1 MAILKVLQLEQA
13 VSVLKWV
20 SMLTGSLLTVGL
32 ERPRLTAAAARLV
45 DGPHH
50 EHVLGAAL
58 QAVHRVVVLLDVG
71 HDHPAVQGVAQ
82 AWRGGGGGGRWGRD
96 EGWER

>member
-1 MAILKVLQLEQA
+1 MAPKSTREVPQGFFIVKA
-13 VSVLKWV
+13 V
-20 SMLTGSLLTVGL
+20 LTVGL
-32 ERPRLTAAAARLV
+32 EAGRLAVAAARLV
-45 DGPHH
+45 DGLD
-50 EHVLGAAL
+50 EEDVARAAL